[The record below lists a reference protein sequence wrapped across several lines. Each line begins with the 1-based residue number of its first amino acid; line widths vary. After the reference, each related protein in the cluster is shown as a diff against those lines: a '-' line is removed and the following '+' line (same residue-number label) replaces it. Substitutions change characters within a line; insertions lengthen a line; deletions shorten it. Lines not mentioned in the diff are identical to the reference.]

1 MKSKTFIPKAPTSAE
16 RKWFL
21 VDAAGQTLGHISEK
35 IAVTLRGK
43 NKPTF
48 TPHLDMGDYVVVINA
63 EKVALT
69 GDKEEQKEHIH
80 HTHYWGHL
88 RRAPISRVRAT
99 HPTRIIEMA
108 VAGMIPSNRL
118 KKFILKRL
126 KVYAGA
132 EHPHAG
138 KTLQPLSL

>member
-1 MKSKTFIPKAPTSAE
+1 MKSKTHVPKAPTSDE

-21 VDAAGQTLGHISEK
+21 VDAAGQTLGHIAEK

-43 NKPTF
+43 NKAVF

-69 GDKEEQKEHIH
+69 GNKEEQKEHIH
-80 HTHYWGHL
+80 HTQYWGHL
-88 RRAPISRVRAT
+88 RRAPIGRVRAT
-99 HPTRIIEMA
+99 HPTRIIVQA
-108 VAGMIPSNRL
+108 VSGMITSNRL
-118 KKFILKRL
+118 KKFILRRL

-132 EHPHAG
+132 EHPHSG